1 MSGGRDTGFVIYPG
15 SAGSHPEGRKI
26 LVCLYNRLVNTEE
39 HNIILCCISI
49 FAVEFRYIIKI
60 RAPVSMG
67 LPPFLVEITY
77 TFNV

>member
-15 SAGSHPEGRKI
+15 SAGSHPEGRKT

-39 HNIILCCISI
+39 HNIFLCLIII

-60 RAPVSMG
+60 RPPVSIG
-67 LPPFLVEITY
+67 LPSFIVEIAY
-77 TFNV
+77 TFIV